1 MSSNKSQSILIVLL
15 LVFLLAI
22 SFFVIEPYLTS
33 IILATVFAIV
43 FWPVYRRL
51 SGIIKLGGF
60 DALIMVFLVLVVF
73 LIPLTFVGSRVLS
86 EAYSAYNS
94 IFNANGN
101 AQITS
106 TISWLNQKINE
117 SAPTFIG
124 PIDLTGYAKSI
135 LEWFLGNLGTIFTG
149 VARGLFT
156 FVLSLFMLFY
166 FFRDG
171 NKIKKFLIEHSPLN
185 EPYNTR
191 LIEKIREAINSV
203 VRGSLIVALLQSIV
217 SGIGFYIFGVPN
229 PSLWGGLTF
238 VAAFVPTLGTSLV
251 IVPVIVYMFFA
262 SNTLMALGLAVWGI
276 LAVGLIDNT
285 LGPILVGRGM
295 KIHPLVVFIGVLGG
309 VSLFGPIGFIVG
321 PIVFALLYAVSDIY
335 FEFIK
340 KDNQSSE
347 T

>member
-1 MSSNKSQSILIVLL
+1 MPPNKSQSILIALL
-15 LVFLLAI
+15 LVFLLVL
-22 SFFVIEPYLTS
+22 SFFITEPYLTS
-33 IILATVFAIV
+33 IILATVFAIA
-43 FWPVYRRL
+43 FWPIYKWL
-51 SGIIKLGGF
+51 SKIIRFKGF

-73 LIPLTFVGSRVLS
+73 LIPLTFIGSRVLS
-86 EAYSAYNS
+86 EAYSSYNA
-94 IFNANGN
+94 IFSASSN
-101 AQITS
+101 AQINS
-106 TISWLNQKINE
+106 TISWLSQKINE
-117 SAPTFIG
+117 VAPAFIA
-124 PIDLTGYAKSI
+124 PVDLTVYAKSV
-135 LEWFLGNLGTIFTG
+135 LEWFVGNLGIIFTG
-149 VARGLFT
+149 IAKGLFT

-171 NKIKKFLIEHSPLN
+171 SKIKKFLIEHSPLN
-185 EPYNTR
+185 EPYNSR

-203 VRGSLIVALLQSIV
+203 VRGSLVVALLQSIV

-251 IVPVIVYMFFA
+251 IVPVIIYMFFA
-262 SNTLMALGLAVWGI
+262 SNTLMALGLTVWGI

-285 LGPILVGRGM
+285 LGPVLVGRGM

-309 VSLFGPIGFIVG
+309 VSLFGPMGFIVG

-340 KDNQSSE
+340 KDSQSSE

>member
-1 MSSNKSQSILIVLL
+1 MTSDKTQSILVVLF

-22 SFFVIEPYLTS
+22 SFLIIEPYLTP
-33 IILATVFAIV
+33 IILAAVFAIT
-43 FWPVYRRL
+43 FWPVYRWL
-51 SGIIKLGGF
+51 SKIIKLRGF
-60 DALIMVFLVLVVF
+60 DALIMVFLVLVVV
-73 LIPLTFVGSRVLS
+73 LIPLTFVGSRVLG

-117 SAPTFIG
+117 STPTFVG

-149 VARGLFT
+149 IARGLFT
-156 FVLSLFMLFY
+156 FVLSLFILFY

-171 NKIKKFLIEHSPLN
+171 SKIKKFLIQHSPLD
-185 EPYNTR
+185 EPYNSR

-203 VRGSLIVALLQSIV
+203 VRGSLVVALVQGIV

-229 PSLWGGLTF
+229 PALWGGLTF
-238 VAAFVPTLGTSLV
+238 VAAFIPTLGTSL
-251 IVPVIVYMFFA
+251 IIAPVIVYMFFV
-262 SNTLMALGLAVWGI
+262 SNTVMALGLMVWGI

-285 LGPILVGRGM
+285 LGPMMVGRGM

-309 VSLFGPIGFIVG
+309 VGVFGPMGIIVG
-321 PIVFALLYAVSDIY
+321 PIIFALLYAVSGIY
-335 FEFIK
+335 FELVRK
-340 KDNQSSE
+340 NSE
-347 T
+347 VSKN